1 MLVLLGVAYRVPE
14 PFLIVFA
21 GAPGVGK
28 STLARAVARELS
40 AAYLDKD
47 TIKDAALALGR
58 EMRIENVGPF
68 AGALSYTLLIPLAR
82 DNLTLGT
89 HVIVDSPA
97 GYRAFQD
104 AVEELVRGV
113 RVRFK
118 LIECITTDE
127 TLLRERIERRGPDMP
142 EHRVRDWDQ
151 YQQARERMERLSG
164 PRLVIDTAE
173 SVQTNLKKI
182 MNALGAEDPPSPK
195 AEPTEET

>member
-1 MLVLLGVAYRVPE
+1 M
-14 PFLIVFA
+14 FA

-28 STLARAVARELS
+28 STLARAVARDL
-40 AAYLDKD
+40 AATYLDKD
-47 TIKDAALALGR
+47 TIKDAALNLGR
-58 EMRIENVGPF
+58 EMKVENINQF

-89 HVIVDSPA
+89 PVVIDSPA
-97 GYRAFQD
+97 SYRAFQD

-113 RVRFK
+113 RVNFK

-127 TLLRERIERRGPDMP
+127 ALLRERIERRAPDMP

-173 SVQTNLKKI
+173 SLQTNLKKI
-182 MNALGAEDPPSPK
+182 MNALGVEETPALAADH
-195 AEPTEET
+195 TEEP

>member
-1 MLVLLGVAYRVPE
+1 MSE

-40 AAYLDKD
+40 AVYLDKD

-58 EMRIENVGPF
+58 EMKVDNVGQF

-82 DNLTLGT
+82 DNLTLGA
-89 HVIVDSPA
+89 HVIIDSPA
-97 GYRAFQD
+97 GYRIFQEG
-104 AVEELVRGV
+104 VEELVRGV
-113 RVRFK
+113 RVNFK

-127 TLLRERIERRGPDMP
+127 SLLRDRIERRAPDMP
-142 EHRVRDWDQ
+142 EHRVRNWDQ

-173 SVQTNLKKI
+173 TIQTNLKKI
-182 MNALGAEDPPSPK
+182 LNALGAEEPLAPK
-195 AEPTEET
+195 AEPTEEP

>member
-1 MLVLLGVAYRVPE
+1 MGDGIEAAMAE
-14 PFLIVFA
+14 PFLVVFA

-28 STLARAVARELS
+28 STLARATARELG

-58 EMRIENVGPF
+58 EIKVQNINQY
-68 AGALSYTLLIPLAR
+68 ASALSYTLLIPIAR

-89 HVIVDSPA
+89 HVIIDSPA

-104 AVEELVRGV
+104 AVEELVRAV
-113 RVRFK
+113 KVRFK
-118 LIECITTDE
+118 LIECITTDDA
-127 TLLRERIERRGPDMP
+127 LLRERIERRTAEMP

-164 PRLVIDTAE
+164 PRLVVDTAE
-173 SVQTNLKKI
+173 TIQTNLKKI
-182 MNALGAEDPPSPK
+182 MSALGAEEAPAPSV
-195 AEPTEET
+195 EDTEEG